1 MSGINIKLT
10 IKNET
15 PKLSIRQKHKTIT
28 LAHVRIFN
36 AIGIKVYKWNEWKLD
51 FLYRKNRFQTA
62 EQ

>member
-36 AIGIKVYKWNEWKLD
+36 AIGIKVYK
-51 FLYRKNRFQTA
+51 
-62 EQ
+62 